1 MLMMVMVITVRV
13 ACDGDDKQNMDRT
26 GGRPSFRPT
35 KNSLQFIVSYT
46 NGRLQGHQIIETC
59 FVLDAAFHA
68 VCRYFLIIMS
78 WEVLFENKG

>member
-13 ACDGDDKQNMDRT
+13 GCDGDDKQNMDRT
-26 GGRPSFRPT
+26 GRPSFRPT

-68 VCRYFLIIMS
+68 VCRYFLIMS